1 MALYFIKN
9 VIILMILLFCRKQK
23 YKIFWGDISVKYG
36 MEINIKKI
44 MILFAFLWLRKKYV
58 SKKNDNTINSTN
70 SYGQS

>member
-1 MALYFIKN
+1 
-9 VIILMILLFCRKQK
+9 
-23 YKIFWGDISVKYG
+23 

>member
-1 MALYFIKN
+1 
-9 VIILMILLFCRKQK
+9 MILLFCRKQK